1 MRRQRPDDR
10 PSYVYQPTPRDDGYQ
25 LKRQRPNSKLP
36 PGRSWPICFMD
47 NGVDTTAATETPIL
61 IFLSGLFCT

>member
-36 PGRSWPICFMD
+36 PGRSWPIMFHGQRGGYHGC
-47 NGVDTTAATETPIL
+47 N
-61 IFLSGLFCT
+61 